1 MKKFF
6 TLMALALIAVSANA
20 QSAFEADGGWVD
32 TKDVTVVPGDAD
44 GKYGYV
50 VVSLKNEEAI
60 GGYSFKVTVP
70 DGCTVDS
77 YAADNEMQDGK
88 DYLAHYPCEEKKV
101 GKNIVLT
108 NLWTVGVGP
117 SSEPNT
123 YLVTAYKPTTAN
135 SEMQPKEMSP
145 LGYLFVVVPDDFEG
159 PGTIKFTEADLSDPT
174 GAGGD
179 LTTQCEPFSCQL
191 VKVSTGI
198 GTSIEGV
205 KAETLTGKEI
215 FNLSGQRVSKATRG
229 IFIVDGKKVFVK

>member
-60 GGYSFKVTVP
+60 GGYQFKVQVP
-70 DGCTVDS
+70 PGCTIDS
-77 YAADNEMQDGK
+77 YAADNAMEDGK
-88 DYLAHYPCEEKKV
+88 DYMAHYPCKEERV
-101 GKNIVLT
+101 GKNTVLKNT
-108 NLWTVGVGP
+108 WTTGLKETETEGV
-117 SSEPNT
+117 
-123 YLVTAYKPTTAN
+123 YLVTAYKDKDD
-135 SEMQPKEMSP
+135 MQPTEMSP

-159 PGTIKFTEADLSDPT
+159 PASIEFFEAALSDPT

-191 VKVSTGI
+191 VKVSTEI

>member
-20 QSAFEADGGWVD
+20 QSAFEADGGWAD
-32 TKDVTVVPGDAD
+32 TKNVTVVPGDAD

-50 VVSLKNEEAI
+50 VISLKNEEAI
-60 GGYSFKVTVP
+60 GGYQFTVEVP
-70 DGCTVDS
+70 EGCTLDS
-77 YAADNEMQDGK
+77 YAADNAMEDGK
-88 DYLAHYPCEEKKV
+88 DYLAHYPCKEQKV
-101 GKNIVLT
+101 GKKTELVNT
-108 NLWTVGVGP
+108 WTVGLTGT
-117 SSEPNT
+117 EKANT
-123 YLVTAYKPTTAN
+123 YLVTAYKSGDTPTDM
-135 SEMQPKEMSP
+135 EPHDMSP
-145 LGYLFVVVPDDFEG
+145 LGYLFVVVPDDFES
-159 PGTIKFTEADLSDPT
+159 GTIKFTEASLSDPT

-179 LTTQCEPFSCQL
+179 LTTHCEDFEAQL
-191 VKVSTGI
+191 VKVSTDI